1 VVSSEPLILAEGL
14 RKVYRMGN
22 VEVHALRGVDLKT
35 RRREFLAIVGPSG
48 SGKSTLLHRIGC
60 LDTPTGGRVLIDGV
74 ETSKLDGWALA
85 RLRRERIGF
94 VFQQFNLMRSL
105 TAIENVALPMV
116 FAGVSR
122 AERLETARCLLEKV
136 ELGSRLHH
144 KPSELSGGE
153 QQRVA
158 IARALA
164 NDPDIILA
172 DEPTGNLASEV
183 GGVVMDIF
191 RELNDEGRTV
201 IVVTHNPE
209 VARRARRIVR
219 MKDGRIIE

>member
-1 VVSSEPLILAEGL
+1 
-14 RKVYRMGN
+14 
-22 VEVHALRGVDLKT
+22 
-35 RRREFLAIVGPSG
+35 
-48 SGKSTLLHRIGC
+48 
-60 LDTPTGGRVLIDGV
+60 
-74 ETSKLDGWALA
+74 
-85 RLRRERIGF
+85 
-94 VFQQFNLMRSL
+94 
-105 TAIENVALPMV
+105 
-116 FAGVSR
+116 
-122 AERLETARCLLEKV
+122 
-136 ELGSRLHH
+136 LHH